1 MSLPR
6 ELAVSP
12 LNFLA
17 DAHMQ
22 RAGIPLEAYD
32 SLPAETI
39 SSLYPDVIVPE
50 LMTTR
55 IYDELD
61 IYGKPYV
68 TDLLTNYSIIFQS
81 PSSTE
86 SHKMLTLNF
95 LKSLM
100 ASKKGQRKSYA
111 NQVESFILHLRKK
124 SSSSYD
130 EALAVHESL
139 QTEVLLALVPFEKY
153 VAFEDPSL
161 QQTFVETT
169 YPTLRNLLYVLG
181 SDYLKSQRIQDERTK
196 LLPHAIQVCK
206 QVAQL
211 AQ

>member
-1 MSLPR
+1 M
-6 ELAVSP
+6 SP

-22 RAGIPLEAYD
+22 RAGIPLEAYS
-32 SLPAETI
+32 SLPAEII

-68 TDLLTNYSIIFQS
+68 TDLLTSYSIIFQS
-81 PSSTE
+81 PHADE
-86 SHKMLTLNF
+86 AHKALSILK

-100 ASKKGQRKSYA
+100 ESRNGQRKSYA
-111 NQVESFILHLRKK
+111 NQVESFIMHLRKK

-139 QTEVLLALVPFEKY
+139 QTEVLLALVPFEKF

-181 SDYLKSQRIQDERTK
+181 SDYLKSQRIQNERAK
-196 LLPHAIQVCK
+196 LLPHEIGRAHV
-206 QVAQL
+206 
-211 AQ
+211 